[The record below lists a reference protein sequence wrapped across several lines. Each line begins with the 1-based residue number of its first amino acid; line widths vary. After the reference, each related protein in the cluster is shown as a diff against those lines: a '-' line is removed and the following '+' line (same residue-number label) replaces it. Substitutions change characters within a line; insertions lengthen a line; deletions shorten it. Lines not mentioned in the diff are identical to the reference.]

1 MSVEILHMSIKVAS
15 TESNYSESKIATNY
29 VELNYLKS
37 NYTGSKKLFHLK
49 FRNQNCLYGSPFFL
63 PGSNFVKPA
72 TDQVVARRFASLR
85 FSLHLGHCRYG
96 VRVMKFSHLSIIG
109 NFD

>member
-1 MSVEILHMSIKVAS
+1 MSVEILHMSIKAAS

-29 VELNYLKS
+29 VELNYLES
-37 NYTGSKKLFHLK
+37 NYTGLKKLFHLK

-72 TDQVVARRFASLR
+72 TDQVVARRSASI
-85 FSLHLGHCRYG
+85 LHLGHCRYD
-96 VRVMKFSHLSIIG
+96 VIVMEFSHLSIIG